1 MTGAGP
7 QAHPD
12 DASGNAERHGVGA
25 RLAGLHARTFLVGK
39 RRWSVKVWVVSTL
52 VTVVLLGA
60 AFAGTALHYRDTVLS
75 ASACPSPARVNALLG
90 TTLDTVSGI
99 TFSDL
104 HSCSYGDGAD
114 TRAVGIDVALPSHVV
129 RPTGDDACHKS
140 PILRVRGHRAYSVAG
155 TPGTTPG
162 RPSLYV
168 ETSTGNWQ
176 FTTNLPSLTLA
187 RLEAL
192 ATSLL
197 RTSGTRGGRSSR

>member
-1 MTGAGP
+1 MTRAGTQSHPEGAGGDP
-7 QAHPD
+7 
-12 DASGNAERHGVGA
+12 ERHGVGA
-25 RLAGLHARTFLVGK
+25 RLAGLHARTFLIGK
-39 RRWSVKVWVVSTL
+39 RRWSPKVWVVTIL
-52 VTVVLLGA
+52 VTVVLLGG
-60 AFAGTALHYRDTVLS
+60 AFAATAVHYRDTVLS
-75 ASACPSPARVNALLG
+75 ASSCPSPARVNAPLG
-90 TTLDTVSGI
+90 TRLDTVSGI

-114 TRAVGIDVALPSHVV
+114 ARAVGIDIALPSHVSL
-129 RPTGDDACHKS
+129 PIGDDACHKRRT
-140 PILRVRGHRAYSVAG
+140 LRVRGHRACSVAG

-176 FTTNLPSLTLA
+176 FTTNLPSLSLA